1 MTAKQ
6 DALSKNKIMMTVLTL
21 NSNIKTR
28 KFKDLSINDQM
39 LLISPKKLKKVKI
52 LSKNQ
57 LVKKKLPWSQVFAKT
72 ISLPKTKPNL
82 SISKHSSD
90 LMSSPKRNLLTEKTI

>member
-52 LSKNQ
+52 LSKNK
-57 LVKKKLPWSQVFAKT
+57 LVKKKLP
-72 ISLPKTKPNL
+72 
-82 SISKHSSD
+82 
-90 LMSSPKRNLLTEKTI
+90 